1 MSEKMYPIPFRSLM
15 NWILA
20 EREKTGEVFGVH
32 KRWIADPAKTLPI
45 FGEKIESPFGPAAG
59 PNSQLAQNIIAAYV
73 AGARFFEV
81 KTVQKMDGAELA
93 ACVPRPCILAD
104 DEGYNQEWSTE
115 LEVGQA
121 LDEYVKAWFALK
133 IMAKVWHYGDPD
145 GFVFN
150 MSVGYDLEG
159 IRGPK
164 IDHYIESMKDASQLP
179 VFAECRKVLTELFP
193 GGGGVHRLHLA
204 AGLPQHHTLD
214 AARLPA

>member
-1 MSEKMYPIPFRSLM
+1 M
-15 NWILA
+15 
-20 EREKTGEVFGVH
+20 
-32 KRWIADPAKTLPI
+32 
-45 FGEKIESPFGPAAG
+45 
-59 PNSQLAQNIIAAYV
+59 
-73 AGARFFEV
+73 
-81 KTVQKMDGAELA
+81 
-93 ACVPRPCILAD
+93 PRPCILAD

-193 GGGGVHRLHLA
+193 EEADVHCLHLA
-204 AGLPQHHTLD
+204 AGLPQRHAFRRCT
-214 AARLPA
+214 AARPMRSSASRPTC